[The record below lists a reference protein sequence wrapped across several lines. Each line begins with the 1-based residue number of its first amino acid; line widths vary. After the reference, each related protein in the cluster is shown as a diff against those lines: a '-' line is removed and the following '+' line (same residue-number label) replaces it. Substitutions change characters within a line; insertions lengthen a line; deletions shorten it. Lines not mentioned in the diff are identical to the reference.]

1 LKRATVADAEQL
13 ESICKTLGMGGDVH
27 RWLADPR
34 NIVLMEGDNAALFL
48 WRWIGIYE
56 AHVLFTKRGK
66 LALDL
71 GSYMLGLMF
80 KSGAGMILSVISEKL
95 PQASWFAR
103 QLGFTCRGEI
113 DTIQGLSEMYQLEAS
128 EWAS

>member
-1 LKRATVADAEQL
+1 LKRGTLADQEELQAICDTV
-13 ESICKTLGMGGDVH
+13 GMGGDVH

-71 GSYMLGLMF
+71 GSFMLGMMF
-80 KSGAGMILSVISEKL
+80 KSGAGMILSVVSDTL
-95 PQASWFAR
+95 PQAGWFAR
-103 QLGFTCRGEI
+103 QLGFRCRGEI
-113 DTIQGLSEMYQLEAS
+113 ETIEGLSKMYQMEA
-128 EWAS
+128 EQWAS

>member
-1 LKRATVADAEQL
+1 LKRGTLADQEELKAICNTV
-13 ESICKTLGMGGDVH
+13 GMGGDVH

-71 GSYMLGLMF
+71 GSFMLGMMF
-80 KSGAGMILSVISEKL
+80 KSGAGMILSVVSDTL
-95 PQASWFAR
+95 PQAGWFAR
-103 QLGFTCRGEI
+103 RLGFRCRGEI
-113 DTIQGLSEMYQLEAS
+113 ETIEGLSKMYQMEA
-128 EWAS
+128 EQWAS